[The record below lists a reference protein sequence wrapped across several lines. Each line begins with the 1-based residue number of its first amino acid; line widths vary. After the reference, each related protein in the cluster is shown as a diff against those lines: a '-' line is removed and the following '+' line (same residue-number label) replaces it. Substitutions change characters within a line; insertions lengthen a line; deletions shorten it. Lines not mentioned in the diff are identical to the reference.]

1 MAELYQNHGDH
12 IDAIMPTSEF
22 MQNHLR
28 PIISESKIWK
38 KVRTEVTAED
48 MENQRTDVASLK
60 FGEGEMSMLTLL
72 AYSSKSQTN
81 FFMSIYPMLEG
92 NVIRAKIEE
101 VLEWDNQVEAT
112 IICSISDFEFA
123 FFATDYY
130 ANKRSYNVGDT
141 LSFELSALACK
152 LEEAQ
157 RGFSFEGQQ
166 AIDWLAKIGQ
176 QPTYN
181 ENGEVEPVRFSLE
194 RLVTYLNHDSK
205 CPDEGEFQSPV
216 TNLKSTSLLNI
227 DFYKGDIFLHRKE
240 DEDESNSNDD
250 LVLPLYFRKDFF
262 PDVKESDPV
271 RGWIWVIG
279 QLAIRKED
287 ASGENVAPPK
297 KSATSNELSVVGE
310 KFIEIVEKFDFSRFD
325 DIMPILEPLDKIK
338 IDDGYV
344 VDVFKEGDR
353 YGSRMQLYACKRDA
367 QIKYDPQTKEIP
379 LFTTKQTLFGK
390 KEVQT
395 GTKKEFLPYSDDM
408 YIASMLEYEVAK
420 AIPSVFTH
428 LSIPFDQMGIWQA
441 FLLHISPSMMPRDWH
456 GGYGSRDYIFDLN
469 ILPNIKIDCSE
480 FYNDES
486 LLPRVDILDE
496 RNAVVT
502 CTFWNSWRGLCKQS
516 VRVNKDMSFED
527 GDLEILVEYDCGIRF

>member
-28 PIISESKIWK
+28 PIISESKVWK
-38 KVRTEVTAED
+38 KVCTEVTADD
-48 MENQRTDVASLK
+48 MVNQRTDVASLK
-60 FGEGEMSMLTLL
+60 FGENEMSMLTLL
-72 AYSSKSQTN
+72 AYSPKSQTN
-81 FFMSIYPMLEG
+81 LFMSIYPMLEG

-112 IICSISDFEFA
+112 IVCSIRNFEFA

-130 ANKRSYNVGDT
+130 ANKGTYNVGDT

-194 RLVTYLNHDSK
+194 KLVTYLNHDSK

-227 DFYKGDIFLHRKE
+227 DFYKGDIFLHRE
-240 DEDESNSNDD
+240 EDESESGGN

-262 PDVKESDPV
+262 PNVKESDPV
-271 RGWIWVIG
+271 RGWLWVIG
-279 QLAIRKED
+279 QIAICKED
-287 ASGENVAPPK
+287 ASSEDVASK
-297 KSATSNELSVVGE
+297 QKSATSNELSIVGE
-310 KFIEIVEKFDFSRFD
+310 KFIKAIGKFDFSCFD
-325 DIMPILEPLDKIK
+325 DVMPIMEPLDKIK
-338 IDDGYV
+338 VDDGYV
-344 VDVFKEGDR
+344 VDAFKVGNR
-353 YGSRMQLYACKRDA
+353 QGNRMQLYACKRDA
-367 QIKYDPQTKEIP
+367 QIKYDPQTKEVP
-379 LFTTKQTLFGK
+379 LFATKRTLFGK

-395 GTKKEFLPYSDDM
+395 GTKTEFLPYSDEM
-408 YIASMLEYEVAK
+408 YITGMLEYGVAE
-420 AIPSVFTH
+420 AIPPVFTH

-441 FLLHISPSMMPRDWH
+441 FLLYISPSVMPRFWH
-456 GGYGSRDYIFDLN
+456 GGYGYRDYIFDLN
-469 ILPNIKIDCSE
+469 ILPNLKGDCSE
-480 FYNDES
+480 FYSDKS
-486 LLPRVDILDE
+486 LLPKVDILDE
-496 RNAVVT
+496 QNAIVT
-502 CTFWNSWRGLCKQS
+502 CTFWNDWSGLCRQS
-516 VRVNKDMSFED
+516 VRVNKDMSFEESD
-527 GDLEILVEYDCGIRF
+527 REVLVEYNCGIIF